1 MLAYIPE
8 LVSEN
13 RIQFRFHGVHLMPW
27 FLRLFW
33 FTLLLFAGSSPVLT
47 GQNLSFLSD
56 TTSYHWPTD
65 ATTYLSST
73 YGETRAAHFH
83 AGLDIRTWG
92 REGYQ
97 VFATRD
103 GIVHRIG
110 TSPYG
115 YGNVI
120 YLRHDDQSYSVYAHL
135 NRFDA
140 PIQAVV
146 DSIRIANDYQSD
158 VDLEMESH
166 QIRVLKGE
174 RIAWSG
180 STGVG
185 PPHLHFE
192 LRTPNNE
199 PYNPLLTNLSEEVE
213 DSRPPVFT
221 GLAIEHMNP
230 ETFHTERISTHRPL
244 RRGAV
249 TDLGRHQVNGPVGLA
264 VNVHDRADR
273 TPNVYA
279 VYKLALRT
287 EADTL
292 FYSRMESYPME
303 WGTQMYIDRVYPI
316 LNRTRAGYQRL
327 FRVNGN
333 RLPFYES
340 LSRTRGIVDL
350 PEGDHELEVVAE
362 DYYGNQTTARITL
375 NVVDR
380 TSPPAWQI
388 TSIPAYPN
396 DVELD
401 GVPSGLSRLHEISPF
416 RTTDAYYAS
425 SEGPIGEGDS
435 SPQPDQGRQEPL
447 IYHTQGPTTS
457 RTSKELLPNRRQ
469 FLHLSDQSIW
479 IEFPKDALF
488 DTLRARLSVERSE
501 EFPIVRMEPVDAPL
515 QQPIRLHAI
524 LPSTLDANK
533 RVAMFGVHPHRGGRR
548 FLGSGFP
555 GEVLRADLRE
565 FMEVHFI
572 QDDEPPVATG
582 ARIHRNLAGNPVA
595 SVNVRDNLT
604 GIDHARS
611 IIHVNGVRGITEYI
625 PDNQRLV
632 FTLPG
637 FRPERSNLI
646 RVRLVDGSGNR
657 SEYQFE
663 GVPGL

>member
-1 MLAYIPE
+1 M
-8 LVSEN
+8 S
-13 RIQFRFHGVHLMPW
+13 R
-27 FLRLFW
+27 FLRLLW
-33 FTLLLFAGSSPVLT
+33 VTILVFAGSSPPLT
-47 GQNLSFLSD
+47 GQSLSFLSD

-97 VFATRD
+97 VFAARD

-110 TSPYG
+110 ISPYG
-115 YGNVI
+115 YGKVI
-120 YLRHDDQSYSVYAHL
+120 YLRHEDQSYSVYAHL

-158 VDLEMESH
+158 VNLEMETH
-166 QIRVLKGE
+166 QIKVRKGE

-192 LRTPNNE
+192 LRTPDNE
-199 PYNPLLTNLSEEVE
+199 PFNPLLTNLSEDVE

-221 GLAIEHMNP
+221 GLAIEHLNP
-230 ETFHTERISTHRPL
+230 ETFHVEQLSTHSPL

-249 TDLGRHQVNGPVGLA
+249 TDLGRHKISGPVGLA

-279 VYKLALRT
+279 VYKLTLRT
-287 EADTL
+287 ESDTL
-292 FYSRMESYPME
+292 FSSRMESYPME
-303 WGTQMYIDRVYPI
+303 HGTQMYIDRVYPI

-327 FRVNGN
+327 YQVNGN
-333 RLPFYES
+333 QLPFYET

-350 PEGDHELEVVAE
+350 PEGEHELEVVAE
-362 DYYGNQTTARITL
+362 DYYGNQTTARISL
-375 NVVDR
+375 NVVNR
-380 TSPPAWQI
+380 SSLPAWRV
-388 TSIPAYPN
+388 TSIPAYPV

-401 GVPSGLSRLHEISPF
+401 GVPAGLSRLHEVSPF
-416 RTTDAYYAS
+416 RVTDGFYS
-425 SEGPIGEGDS
+425 SAEGPVGEGELT
-435 SPQPDQGRQEPL
+435 PRPEQTRQEPL
-447 IYHTQGPTTS
+447 IYHSQEPSIS
-457 RTSKELLPNRRQ
+457 RTSKQLLPNRRQ

-479 IEFPKDALF
+479 LEFPKEALF
-488 DTLRARLSVERSE
+488 DTLQARLSVERNDG
-501 EFPIVRMEPVDAPL
+501 FPIVRMEPADAPL
-515 QQPIRLHAI
+515 QEPIRLHAI
-524 LPSTLDANK
+524 LPSTLDEDK

-548 FLGSGFP
+548 FLGSGLP

-565 FMEVHFI
+565 FMEVHFL
-572 QDDEPPVATG
+572 QDDEPPVASR
-582 ARIHRNLAGNPVA
+582 ARVHRNLAGDPVA
-595 SVNVRDNLT
+595 SVTVRDNLT

-611 IIHVNGVRGITEYI
+611 TIHVNGVRGITEYI
-625 PDNQRLV
+625 PDRRRLV
-632 FTLPG
+632 FHLPE
-637 FRPERSNLI
+637 FQPDASNQI
-646 RVRLVDGSGNR
+646 HVELVDGSGNR
-657 SEYQFE
+657 SNYQFE